1 MVDINYLILQM
12 SKLWSRK
19 VGVISLWS
27 LPETGSLSLR
37 DAFLLEL
44 LKRNAKAWPKAEPLS
59 PSVQVPLRPSVHVSQ
74 LSTKI
79 S

>member
-12 SKLWSRK
+12 SKLWPRK
-19 VGVISLWS
+19 VKVISLWS
-27 LPETGSLSLR
+27 LPESWSLSLR

-44 LKRNAKAWPKAEPLS
+44 LKHSAKAWPKAELVS
-59 PSVQVPLRPSVHVSQ
+59 PSVQVPLRPSFHVSL